1 MLFERKTYLGFMMR
15 RWAIAG
21 GISFAALAAVVIG
34 IRGGALPFP
43 RGVAE
48 NQVLDRYCVACH
60 NDLELAGGVSF
71 ESLDREELARHA
83 GVWEAAVRKLRTGLM
98 PPLGEP
104 RPERA
109 VLDAFAASLEA
120 GLDAAW
126 ALAPN
131 PGARPLARLNRT
143 EYTNAIRDL
152 LAYDAQAIASALPPD
167 AAVAGFDNNAEA
179 LGVSPTLLEG
189 YAAAAMQI
197 SRRAV
202 GDRAMGH
209 GETRYTATPGAAQR
223 GPIEGLPLGTR
234 GGLAV
239 EHTFP
244 LDATYEF
251 VVAAAIPAAGWENP
265 TGALVYCDGPSVD
278 VTFNGAPIAAE
289 NPRRFRLR
297 VPAGPQ
303 RIGVALVDERPCA
316 GVNELYL
323 GEVALGGA
331 VQALTIVGP
340 FDSTDTGDTPSRRE
354 IFACRPDSAA
364 DEEPCAAQIL
374 SRLATRAYRRPVAE
388 GSAELAELLR
398 FYALGREERG
408 DFEVGI
414 QYALSRLL
422 VDPRFLYRFEREPG
436 EIAVGAVYR
445 IDDFELASRLSFFLW
460 SSIPDDELLAL
471 AAESRLGEPAVLAAQ
486 VDRLLADARSS
497 ALVENFASQWL
508 LLREL
513 DAVVPQDPGLDE
525 DLRAAMR
532 RETEM
537 LFADLVREPRSVRSL
552 LDADYTYLNE
562 RLAEHYGVDGVRGSQ
577 MRRVA
582 WPADSSRRGLLGHG
596 SILTA
601 TSAPN
606 RTSPVVRGQWLMQSL
621 LGAKVPSPPPGAE
634 ADLSAEASES
644 EGLVGDTVRQR
655 LELHR
660 ANPTCAGCHGIMDPL
675 GLSLEN
681 FDLLGRWRDSEDG
694 HAIDA
699 SARMVDGTDLRGPQ
713 DLRRALL
720 ARSDVFIA
728 ALTERLM
735 TYAMGRELGSHDM
748 PVVRGVVRAAAPE
761 DHTLRALV
769 QAIVASDSFQKR
781 VKAGDAGMDARGRA
795 MQGAIA
801 DAPVPN

>member
-1 MLFERKTYLGFMMR
+1 MR
-15 RWAIAG
+15 RWPLALG
-21 GISFAALAAVVIG
+21 LALAAVAAGAIG
-34 IRGGALPFP
+34 IRAGVLPPLWSAGDP
-43 RGVAE
+43 RSD
-48 NQVLDRYCVACH
+48 VLDRYCVACH
-60 NDLELAGGVSF
+60 NDVEVAGGVSF
-71 ESLDREELARHA
+71 ESVDRDDVSRHA
-83 GVWEAAVRKLRTGLM
+83 GIWEAAVRKLRTGLM

-109 VLDAFAASLEA
+109 VLDAFAAALEQ

-126 ALAPN
+126 ARAPN

-143 EYTNAIRDL
+143 EYANAIRDL
-152 LAYDAQAIASALPPD
+152 LNYDATAIAGTLPPD
-167 AAVAGFDNNAEA
+167 SAVAGFDNNALA

-189 YAAAAMQI
+189 YAAAAMQV

-202 GDRAMGH
+202 GDRTMGH
-209 GETRYTATPGAAQR
+209 GETRYTAMSGAAQR
-223 GPIEGLPLGTR
+223 APLEALPLGTR

-251 VVAAAIPAAGWENP
+251 VVAATIPAAGWDNP
-265 TGALVYCDGPSVD
+265 TGALVYCDGPTID
-278 VTFNGAPIAAE
+278 VTFNGAPVAAE
-289 NPRRFRLR
+289 DPRRFRLR

-303 RIGVALVDERPCA
+303 RITVALLDEQRCA
-316 GVNELYL
+316 GVNELYA
-323 GEVALGGA
+323 GEVAVAGA

-340 FDSTDTGDTPSRRE
+340 FEATDAGDTPSRRE
-354 IFACRPDSAA
+354 IFVCRPSATA
-364 DEEPCAAQIL
+364 DEVPCAQRIL
-374 SRLATRAYRRPVAE
+374 ARLATRAYRRPVAAE
-388 GSAELAELLR
+388 GAELAELLR
-398 FYALGREERG
+398 FYALGREEG
-408 DFEVGI
+408 GGFEVGI

-436 EIAVGAVYR
+436 ELAAGAVYA

-460 SSIPDDELLAL
+460 SSIPDEDLLAL
-471 AAESRLGEPAVLAAQ
+471 AAQGRLRDPAVLAAQ
-486 VDRLLADARSS
+486 VDRMLADARSS

-513 DAVVPQDPGLDE
+513 DAVVPQDAAFDDE
-525 DLRAAMR
+525 LRAAMR
-532 RETEM
+532 LETEM
-537 LFADLVREPRSVRSL
+537 LFADLKREPRSVLAL

-562 RLAEHYGVDGVRGSQ
+562 RLAAHYGVEGVRGSQ

-582 WPADSSRRGLLGHG
+582 WPADSPRLGVLGHA

-644 EGLVGDTVRQR
+644 EGLVGNTVRER
-655 LELHR
+655 LEAHR

-675 GLSLEN
+675 GLALEN

-699 SARMVDGTDLRGPQ
+699 SARMVDGTELRGPQ
-713 DLRRALL
+713 DLRAALL
-720 ARSDVFIA
+720 ARSDAFVA
-728 ALTERLM
+728 AFTERLM
-735 TYAMGRELGSHDM
+735 IYALGRELAATDM
-748 PVVRGVVRAAAPE
+748 PAVRGVVRTAAL
-761 DHTLRALV
+761 DDYTLPALV
-769 QAIVASDSFQKR
+769 QAIAASDSFQKR
-781 VKAGDAGMDARGRA
+781 VKAGA
-795 MQGAIA
+795 
-801 DAPVPN
+801 APAPN

>member
-1 MLFERKTYLGFMMR
+1 MMR
-15 RWAIAG
+15 RWPIAVG
-21 GISFAALAAVVIG
+21 AALAAVAAAAAIG
-34 IRGGALPFP
+34 WDALPF
-43 RGVAE
+43 RAAGAKIE
-48 NQVLDRYCVACH
+48 VLDRYCVECH
-60 NDLELAGGVSF
+60 NDLELTGGVSF
-71 ESLDREELARHA
+71 ERLDREDLALHA
-83 GVWEAAVRKLRTGLM
+83 DIWEAAVRKLRTGLM

-126 ALAPN
+126 ARAPN

-143 EYTNAIRDL
+143 EYANAIRDL
-152 LAYDAQAIASALPPD
+152 LAYDASAIAGTLPPD
-167 AAVAGFDNNAEA
+167 AAVGGFDNNAAA
-179 LGVSPTLLEG
+179 LTVSPTLLEG

-197 SRRAV
+197 GRRAV
-202 GDRAMGH
+202 GDRTMGH

-223 GPIEGLPLGTR
+223 APVDGLPLGTR

-244 LDATYEF
+244 LDATYEL
-251 VVAAAIPAAGWENP
+251 VVSASIPAAGWDNP
-265 TGALVYCDGPSVD
+265 TGALVYCDGPAID
-278 VTFNGAPIAAE
+278 VAFNGAPVAAE

-303 RIGVALVDERPCA
+303 RITVALVDEQRCA
-316 GVNELYL
+316 GVNELYS
-323 GEVALGGA
+323 GEVGVGGA
-331 VQALTIVGP
+331 VQALTIIGP
-340 FDSTDTGDTPSRRE
+340 FDSTDVGDTPSRRE
-354 IFACRPDSAA
+354 IFACRPASAA
-364 DEEPCAAQIL
+364 EELPCAERIL
-374 SRLATRAYRRPVAE
+374 ARLATRAYRRPVAADSSE
-388 GSAELAELLR
+388 VAELLH
-398 FYALGREERG
+398 FYASGREEGG
-408 DFEVGI
+408 DFDVGI

-422 VDPRFLYRFEREPG
+422 VDPRFLYRFEREPD
-436 EIAVGAVYR
+436 ELAVGAVYA
-445 IDDFELASRLSFFLW
+445 IDDHELATRLSFFLW
-460 SSIPDDELLAL
+460 SSIPDDELLAQAAGGRL
-471 AAESRLGEPAVLAAQ
+471 AEPDVLAAQ
-486 VDRLLADARSS
+486 VDRMLADARSS

-513 DAVVPQDPGLDE
+513 DTVVPQDPEFDD

-537 LFADLVREPRSVRSL
+537 LFADLVREPRSVLTL

-562 RLAEHYGVDGVRGSQ
+562 RLAAHYGVTGVRGSQ
-577 MRRVA
+577 MRRVE
-582 WPADSSRRGLLGHG
+582 WPPDSPRRGLLGHG

-634 ADLSAEASES
+634 ADLSAEAAES
-644 EGLVGDTVRQR
+644 EGLVGKTVRAR

-660 ANPTCAGCHGIMDPL
+660 RNPTCAGCHGIMDPL
-675 GLSLEN
+675 GLALEN

-699 SARMVDGTDLRGPQ
+699 SARMVDGTSLRGASDLRE
-713 DLRRALL
+713 ALL
-720 ARSDVFIA
+720 ARSDAFVA

-735 TYAMGRELGSHDM
+735 IYALGRELESYDM

-761 DHTLRALV
+761 GHTVRALV

-781 VKAGDAGMDARGRA
+781 VKAGDAP
-795 MQGAIA
+795 
-801 DAPVPN
+801 APN

>member
-1 MLFERKTYLGFMMR
+1 MR
-15 RWAIAG
+15 RWPIAIG
-21 GISFAALAAVVIG
+21 VALAATAVVIG
-34 IRGGALPFP
+34 LRGGALTF
-43 RGVAE
+43 RLGGE
-48 NQVLDRYCVACH
+48 RSDLLDRYCVGCH

-71 ESLDREELARHA
+71 ESLDREPLAGHA
-83 GVWEAAVRKLRTGLM
+83 DVWEAAVRKLRTGLM

-104 RPERA
+104 RPARN
-109 VLDAFAASLEA
+109 VLDGFAASLEA
-120 GLDAAW
+120 KLDAAW
-126 ALAPN
+126 RAGPN
-131 PGARPLARLNRT
+131 LGSRPLARLNRS
-143 EYTNAIRDL
+143 EYANAIRDL
-152 LAYDAQAIASALPPD
+152 LAFDVSAIASTLPQD
-167 AAVAGFDNNAEA
+167 GSVAGFDNNALA

-189 YAAAAMQI
+189 YASAAMQI

-202 GDRAMGH
+202 GDRTMGY
-209 GETRYTATPGAAQR
+209 GETRYTAMVGAQR
-223 GPIEGLPLGTR
+223 ASIDGLPLGTR
-234 GGLAV
+234 GGLGV
-239 EHTFP
+239 VHTFP
-244 LDATYEF
+244 LDAEYEF
-251 VVAAAIPAAGWENP
+251 VVAAAILAAGWDNP
-265 TGALVYCDGPSVD
+265 TGALVYCDGPSLD
-278 VTFNGAPIAAE
+278 VTFNGAPVAVE

-303 RIGVALVDERPCA
+303 RITVALVDERRCA
-316 GVNELYL
+316 GVNELYQ

-340 FDSTDTGDTPSRRE
+340 FDATGSGDTPSRRE
-354 IFACRPDSAA
+354 IFTCVPNSAPG
-364 DEEPCAAQIL
+364 ELPCAEQIL
-374 SRLATRAYRRPVAE
+374 TRLATRAYRRPV
-388 GSAELAELLR
+388 GLQSHELAQLMR
-398 FYALGREERG
+398 FYAVGREEGG
-408 DFEVGI
+408 DFEAGI

-422 VDPRFLYRFEREPG
+422 VDPRFLYRFEREPDG
-436 EIAVGAVYR
+436 LAAGAIYS
-445 IDDFELASRLSFFLW
+445 IDGFELASRLSFFLW

-471 AAESRLGEPAVLAAQ
+471 AAEGRLADASVLAAQ
-486 VDRLLADARSS
+486 VDRMLADSRSS

-513 DAVVPQDPGLDE
+513 DAIVPQDASFDD

-532 RETEM
+532 RETEL
-537 LFADLVREPRSVRSL
+537 LFADVVREPRSVLAL

-577 MRRVA
+577 MRRVE
-582 WPADSSRRGLLGHG
+582 WPKDSPRRGVLGHG

-644 EGLVGDTVRQR
+644 EGLVGDTVRAR

-660 ANPTCAGCHGIMDPL
+660 ANPTCSGCHGIMDPL

-699 SARMVDGTDLRGPQ
+699 SAHMVDGTALRGPQ
-713 DLRRALL
+713 DLREALL
-720 ARSDVFIA
+720 ARSDVFVA
-728 ALTERLM
+728 TLTERLLM
-735 TYAMGRELGSHDM
+735 YAMGRELESYDM
-748 PVVRGVVRAAAPE
+748 PVVRSVVRTAASE
-761 DHTLRALV
+761 NHTFRALV

-781 VKAGDAGMDARGRA
+781 AKAGDAG
-795 MQGAIA
+795 A
-801 DAPVPN
+801 D